1 MPLSTVDTTNLIAE
15 AIKNAVQET
24 RECKALEEI
33 SSEKTYESLWKKLK
47 LNLKEQNINMLDKMQ
62 EVMNDRDKRIDDADF
77 NEVQK
82 ECWKN

>member
-1 MPLSTVDTTNLIAE
+1 MPLNTVDTTNLIAG
-15 AIKNAVQET
+15 AIKYAVHFH
-24 RECKALEEI
+24 ECKALEEI